1 MALNTQRRPWVGA
14 NWKCSADL
22 AAVDSALHVIHG
34 AKPLPENVDIVV
46 APSHI
51 HIGRVMNELPSPVRI
66 AAQNMHSCEG
76 YGAFTGEHSA
86 QMLKDFGVNCVI
98 VGHSERRHI
107 FKESDEEAAN
117 KAKVALKNGMQ
128 VVFCIGETLEERD
141 GDKIMEV
148 NTRQLKP
155 LVDALKDSRDWDN
168 VVIAYE
174 PVWAIGTGR
183 TATADQAQEVHSKV
197 REWIA
202 QQCSQDIASK
212 LRIVYGG
219 SVKSANCDQLIAEKD
234 IDGFLV
240 GGASLKP
247 DFADI
252 IKAPAK

>member
-1 MALNTQRRPWVGA
+1 MSSDTQRRPWIGG

-22 AAVDSALHVIHG
+22 AKVRAALEVIHG
-34 AKPLPENVDIVV
+34 ATPLPESVDIVV

-51 HIGRVMNELPSPVRI
+51 HIGKVMDELPSPVQI
-66 AAQNMHSCEG
+66 AAQNIHSCEG

-86 QMLKDFGVNCVI
+86 EMLKDFGVNCVI

-117 KAKVALKNGMQ
+117 KAKVALKNGMH
-128 VVFCIGETLEERD
+128 VVFCIGETLDERD
-141 GDKIMEV
+141 ADKVMEV
-148 NTRQLKP
+148 NTRQLKR
-155 LVDALKDSRDWDN
+155 LVDVVEGNEWERI
-168 VVIAYE
+168 VIAYE

-202 QQCSQDIASK
+202 QHCSQDVANK

-219 SVKSANCDQLIAEKD
+219 SVKSANCDQLIAEND